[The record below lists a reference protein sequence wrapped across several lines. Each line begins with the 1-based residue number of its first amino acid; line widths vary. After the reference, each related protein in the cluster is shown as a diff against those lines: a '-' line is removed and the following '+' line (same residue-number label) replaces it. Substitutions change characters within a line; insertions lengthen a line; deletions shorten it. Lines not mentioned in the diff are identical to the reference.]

1 MDKASCM
8 KTTRRA
14 IFSPVLASL
23 AVVIADP
30 IRALA
35 AGRRITFVLTN
46 DIYLMNEQ
54 AMPDGK
60 TRGGFPR
67 LATVVKAE
75 RAKGNPVV
83 FAHGGDTLSPS
94 IMSGLD
100 RGAHIVALTNMVK
113 PDIFVPGNHE
123 FDFGKSVFLQR
134 MAEAKFPRFAAN
146 LRNADGQPIP
156 DFMDRKILTLAGV
169 RIGLTG
175 AAFDDS
181 ARASNPE
188 DLKFAPT
195 VATMKAQADALR
207 KEGADFVVAVVHGTR
222 EQAME
227 LANAR
232 VVDLLLTGHTH
243 DLFAWFDGRNA
254 VVESSY
260 DAHFVTAIDVDID
273 IAERNGKRTVTWW
286 PNFRVIDTA
295 NVKPDSKVLAAVQT
309 YEKEL
314 TREMDAPLGIT
325 AVELDSRNATVRTRE
340 AAIGNLIADAMRD
353 LTGAEIAIINGGGI
367 RAGKIYPAGTALT
380 RRDVLAELPFGNRTV
395 MLEVTGRDIRAALE
409 NGLNVPV
416 QGGGRF
422 PQVSGLTIEADM
434 TKPAGSRIL
443 SIKADGAPLDDQRTY
458 RVSTNDFMA
467 RGGDGYMQFRDAR
480 RLLRD
485 DDSPILANEVM
496 VYIRKVGTVKTG
508 VEGRI
513 VLK

>member
-1 MDKASCM
+1 M

-14 IFSPVLASL
+14 IFRPVLASL
-23 AVVIADP
+23 VVVAADP
-30 IRALA
+30 LAALA
-35 AGRRITFVLTN
+35 AGRRITFVLVN

-54 AMPDGK
+54 AMADGR

-67 LATVVKAE
+67 LAAVMKAE
-75 RAKGNPVV
+75 RAKGNPVI

-100 RGAHIVALTNMVK
+100 RGAHIVALTNIIK

-134 MAEAKFPRFAAN
+134 MSEAKFPRFAAN
-146 LRNADGQPIP
+146 LRSADGQPIP
-156 DFMDRKILTLAGV
+156 DFEDRRIVMLDGV

-195 VATMKAQADALR
+195 VAAMKAQADALR
-207 KEGADFVVAVVHGTR
+207 KEGADFVVAVIHATR

-273 IAERNGKRTVTWW
+273 VKERDGKRTVTWW

-295 NVKPDSKVLAAVQT
+295 NVMPDPEMLAAVGV
-309 YEKEL
+309 YEADL
-314 TREMDAPLGIT
+314 TREMDVPLGTT

-340 AAIGNLIADAMRD
+340 AAIGNLIADAARD
-353 LTGAEIAIINGGGI
+353 LTGAEIAILNGGSI
-367 RAGKIYPAGTALT
+367 RAGKVYPAGTAIT

-395 MLEVTGRDIRAALE
+395 MIEVTGRDIRAALE
-409 NGLNVPV
+409 NGLNVPA
-416 QGGGRF
+416 QGAGRF

-443 SIKADGAPLDDQRTY
+443 SIKADGVPLDEQRTY

-467 RGGDGYMQFRDAR
+467 RGGDGYVQFRDAK

-496 VYIRKVGTVKTG
+496 VYIRKVGTIKTG

>member
-1 MDKASCM
+1 M

-23 AVVIADP
+23 VVVAADP
-30 IRALA
+30 LAALA
-35 AGRRITFVLTN
+35 AGRRITFVLVN

-54 AMPDGK
+54 AMADGK

-67 LATVVKAE
+67 LAAVMKAE
-75 RAKGNPVV
+75 RGKGNPVI

-100 RGAHIVALTNMVK
+100 RGAHIVSLTNRVK

-146 LRNADGQPIP
+146 LRDADGQPIP
-156 DFMDRKILTLAGV
+156 DFMDRQIVTLDGL

-188 DLKFAPT
+188 DLKFAQT
-195 VATMKAQADALR
+195 VATVKAQADALR
-207 KEGADFVVAVVHGTR
+207 KEGADFVVAVAHATR

-227 LANAR
+227 LAAAHA
-232 VVDLLLTGHTH
+232 VDLLLTGHTH

-260 DAHFVTAIDVDID
+260 DAHFVTAIDIDID
-273 IAERNGKRTVTWW
+273 VAERNGKRTVTWW
-286 PNFRVIDTA
+286 PNFRIIDTA
-295 NVKPDSKVLAAVQT
+295 NITPDPEMLAAVRV
-309 YEKEL
+309 YEQEL
-314 TREMDAPLGIT
+314 SREMDVPLGTT

-340 AAIGNLIADAMRD
+340 AAIGNLIADAVRD

-367 RAGKIYPAGTALT
+367 RAGKVYPAGTAIT
-380 RRDVLAELPFGNRTV
+380 RRAVLAELPFGNRTV

-409 NGLNVPV
+409 NGLSVPP
-416 QGGGRF
+416 QGAGRF
-422 PQVSGLTIEADM
+422 PQVSGLSLEADM
-434 TKPAGSRIL
+434 TKPAGNRII
-443 SIKADGAPLDDQRTY
+443 SIKAGDALLDDQRTY

-467 RGGDGYMQFRDAR
+467 RGGDGYVQFRDAR
-480 RLLRD
+480 RLLAD
-485 DDSPILANEVM
+485 NDSPILANEVM
-496 VYIRKVGTVKTG
+496 VYIRKIGTVKTG

-513 VLK
+513 VLR